1 MKKNL
6 LLTLSV
12 SLFSVG
18 SVAFADFK
26 ASGTEYS
33 KALAAQEKWTEDMAN
48 EFVSMPNSFACIIAN
63 SGGEVNANANWTAL
77 IDEVAC
83 GLADADPQSKAVKY
97 SKAAMKSSRANNNS
111 AQEVTSWFNAQGGMR
126 YVADVTLKQS
136 AATLA
141 PFGEWYFSF
150 YNAGVQASNGT
161 WTTYTKDDS
170 GQYGFVDIGPSGND
184 VAILV
189 SEEGYEDG
197 AQNGQPL
204 LNMHRN
210 QYAKVIFV
218 EGSSANTKFL
228 GKNNQYATLKSNGS
242 VQGGVASTYVAGATN
257 ATHYFRQNLDASGNA
272 SGTPVCFDRS
282 SQFETVHDSGLYD
295 LTTGKKVNIT
305 GGFGFTKADGTR
317 GYLGNW
323 GVWIDGGDT
332 HFTTSTQ
339 SVKVTDDD
347 GVEYTLKWAPGTLQ
361 QMSLTEE
368 TLADGDTFKNF
379 WYETFDGSGNWQ
391 SGDFVTAVWSAAKSK
406 FILNGENTTDVE
418 VASVPYP
425 VYTWSDTKRAQVI
438 WQSGDKIKLQ
448 NRKNVTF
455 LATFADATST
465 KFVSKETK
473 NMRHTKASSLPYS
486 LSAYNNSSD
495 NQGLQFDGNTATAR
509 RTYHLTGSSPGG
521 SYEPNTLYLDTGDE
535 VLSTDD
541 KPIRFDFSVNDR
553 EDTTTDY
560 GNNNATADYSRSSD
574 KDPYGE
580 IDLLLASEA
589 ESADAT
595 SYRWEFSAT
604 PWQQSKAAYNASG
617 ARVVLDEP
625 IIIDYTFA
633 TSDDRN
639 LDGSGNALAITL
651 VSNDQYN
658 PLDGCTVS
666 GGISTCSN
674 VRASDY
680 NGRKFVLEYD
690 GGRVNGMPGLEVCTK
705 DDCSGNSYYLQ
716 LVNLKDGTQL
726 TDTKGNKYAFLGH
739 AISSTF
745 QEAAGAAAATCSAI
759 AFTDLTSLGIA
770 AGDVPTTID
779 RASTDYPLPSSAW
792 TDAPTTSKCTVTMGD
807 TSGC

>member
-1 MKKNL
+1 M
-6 LLTLSV
+6 
-12 SLFSVG
+12 
-18 SVAFADFK
+18 
-26 ASGTEYS
+26 
-33 KALAAQEKWTEDMAN
+33 
-48 EFVSMPNSFACIIAN
+48 
-63 SGGEVNANANWTAL
+63 
-77 IDEVAC
+77 
-83 GLADADPQSKAVKY
+83 
-97 SKAAMKSSRANNNS
+97 
-111 AQEVTSWFNAQGGMR
+111 
-126 YVADVTLKQS
+126 
-136 AATLA
+136 
-141 PFGEWYFSF
+141 
-150 YNAGVQASNGT
+150 
-161 WTTYTKDDS
+161 
-170 GQYGFVDIGPSGND
+170 
-184 VAILV
+184 
-189 SEEGYEDG
+189 
-197 AQNGQPL
+197 
-204 LNMHRN
+204 
-210 QYAKVIFV
+210 
-218 EGSSANTKFL
+218 
-228 GKNNQYATLKSNGS
+228 
-242 VQGGVASTYVAGATN
+242 
-257 ATHYFRQNLDASGNA
+257 
-272 SGTPVCFDRS
+272 
-282 SQFETVHDSGLYD
+282 
-295 LTTGKKVNIT
+295 
-305 GGFGFTKADGTR
+305 
-317 GYLGNW
+317 
-323 GVWIDGGDT
+323 
-332 HFTTSTQ
+332 
-339 SVKVTDDD
+339 
-347 GVEYTLKWAPGTLQ
+347 
-361 QMSLTEE
+361 
-368 TLADGDTFKNF
+368 
-379 WYETFDGSGNWQ
+379 
-391 SGDFVTAVWSAAKSK
+391 
-406 FILNGENTTDVE
+406 
-418 VASVPYP
+418 
-425 VYTWSDTKRAQVI
+425 WSDTKRAQVI

-455 LATFADATST
+455 LATYADATST
-465 KFVSKETK
+465 KFVSKDTK

-486 LSAYNNSSD
+486 LSAYNSASD
-495 NQGLQFDGNTATAR
+495 NQALQFDWNSAQSR
-509 RTYHLTGSSPGG
+509 KTYHLTGSSPGG
-521 SYEPNTLYLDTGDE
+521 DYEPNTLYLDTGDE
-535 VLSTDD
+535 VLSADD

-651 VSNDQYN
+651 VSEDSYN

-745 QEAAGAAAATCSAI
+745 QEAAGAAATTCSAI

-779 RASTDYPLPSSAW
+779 KASTDYPLPSSAW